1 MFRSARDFG
10 ASIRQKRKAIGWT
23 QAELAARSGT
33 GERFI
38 VELESG
44 KPSCQLEK
52 ALIVARSV
60 GIEVGDLKTAKTAPP
75 ASAADLDFLRPSAT
89 IDDNDLLR
97 NLARCPANLQRR
109 MADGV

>member
-10 ASIRQKRKAIGWT
+10 AAVREIRKGLGWT
-23 QAELAARSGT
+23 QTDLAARSGT

-52 ALIVARSV
+52 ALIVARTV
-60 GIEVGDLKTAKTAPP
+60 GIELGDLRTAQVPP
-75 ASAADLDFLRPSAT
+75 TTPDDDLGFLPT
-89 IDDNDLLR
+89 FG
-97 NLARCPANLQRR
+97 
-109 MADGV
+109 DGR